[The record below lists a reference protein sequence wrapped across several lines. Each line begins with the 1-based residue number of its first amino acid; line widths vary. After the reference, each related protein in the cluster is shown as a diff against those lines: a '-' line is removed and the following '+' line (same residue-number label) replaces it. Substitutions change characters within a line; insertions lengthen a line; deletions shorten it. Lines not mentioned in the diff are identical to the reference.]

1 MAVRNG
7 FGGRVAHALKVL
19 LVVFFAVLSL
29 YPFVWVLLSS
39 LKDNTDIYANPFGI
53 PRVFHPANYADAWQ
67 KANVGAGFG
76 NSMVICVLALALLV
90 VLTAMGSYV
99 LTRVRPNRWLS
110 GFFALGLMIPLH
122 ALLIP
127 TLILYKDLQLT
138 DKVAGMVLI
147 YAAVNIPI
155 SMFIVSGFMQG
166 IPAELDEA
174 ATIDGCGRA
183 GTFFR
188 VILPVATP
196 GVATVATL
204 SFLNIWNDLLF
215 GLVLI
220 STPAKRTLAV
230 CISVLKGSYATQYG
244 LLCAGLAVS
253 ILPVILMYLLFQKQI
268 VQGMTAGAVKG

>member
-7 FGGRVAHALKVL
+7 FGGRVAHAIKVL
-19 LVVFFAVLSL
+19 FVLFFAVLSL
-29 YPFVWVLLSS
+29 YPFLWVLLSS
-39 LKDNTDIYANPFGI
+39 LKDNTEIYANPFGL
-53 PRVFHPANYADAWQ
+53 PQFFHPENYADAWQ
-67 KANVGAGFG
+67 KADVGVGFG
-76 NSMVICVLALALLV
+76 NSMLVCVLALAILV
-90 VLTAMGSYV
+90 VITAMGSFV
-99 LTRVRPNRWLS
+99 LTRVHPSKLLS
-110 GFFALGLMIPLH
+110 GYFALGLMIPLH

-127 TLILYKDLQLT
+127 TLILYKNLQLT
-138 DKVAGMVLI
+138 DKALGLVLI
-147 YAAVNIPI
+147 YAAVNVPI
-155 SMFIVSGFMQG
+155 SIFIISGFMQG
-166 IPAELDEA
+166 VPKELDEA

-188 VILPVATP
+188 VMLPVATP
-196 GVATVATL
+196 GIATVATL

-253 ILPVILMYLLFQKQI
+253 IFPVILMYLLFQKQI

>member
-1 MAVRNG
+1 MSVRNG
-7 FGGRVAHALKVL
+7 FGGQIAHAIKVVIIL
-19 LVVFFAVLSL
+19 LLAVLSL

-39 LKDNTDIYANPFGI
+39 LKDNTDIYANPFGL
-53 PRVFHPANYADAWQ
+53 PSVLHPENYADAWR
-67 KANVGAGFG
+67 KAAVGVGFG
-76 NSMVICVLALALLV
+76 NSMLICVLALTVLV
-90 VLTAMGSYV
+90 VITAMGSFV
-99 LTRVRPNRWLS
+99 LTRVRPSKLLT
-110 GFFALGLMIPLH
+110 GYFTLGLMIPLH

-127 TLILYKDLQLT
+127 TLILYKNLQLT
-138 DKVAGMVLI
+138 DQAAGLVLI
-147 YAAVNIPI
+147 YAAVNVPI
-155 SMFIVSGFMQG
+155 SLFIVSGFMQG
-166 IPAELDEA
+166 LPKELDEA

-183 GTFFR
+183 GMFFR
-188 VILPVATP
+188 VILPVSTP
-196 GVATVATL
+196 GIATVATL

-220 STPAKRTLAV
+220 SSPAKRTLAV

>member
-1 MAVRNG
+1 MSVRNG
-7 FGGRVAHALKVL
+7 FGGQIAHAVKVVIIL
-19 LVVFFAVLSL
+19 LLAVLSL

-39 LKDNTDIYANPFGI
+39 LKDNTDIYANPFGL
-53 PRVFHPANYADAWQ
+53 PSVLHPENYADAWR
-67 KANVGAGFG
+67 KAAVGVGFG
-76 NSMVICVLALALLV
+76 NSMLICVLALAVLV
-90 VLTAMGSYV
+90 VITAMGSFV
-99 LTRVRPNRWLS
+99 LTRVRPSKLLT
-110 GFFALGLMIPLH
+110 GYFTLGLMIPLH

-127 TLILYKDLQLT
+127 TLILYKNLQLT
-138 DKVAGMVLI
+138 DQAAGLVLI
-147 YAAVNIPI
+147 YAAVNVPI
-155 SMFIVSGFMQG
+155 SLFIVSGFMQG
-166 IPAELDEA
+166 LPKELDEA

-183 GTFFR
+183 GMFFR
-188 VILPVATP
+188 VILPVSTP
-196 GVATVATL
+196 GIATVATL

-220 STPAKRTLAV
+220 SSPAKRTLAV

>member
-1 MAVRNG
+1 MAVKNG
-7 FGGRVAHALKVL
+7 LGGRVAHALKVIFIL
-19 LVVFFAVLSL
+19 FFAVLSL
-29 YPFVWVLLSS
+29 YPFLWVLLSS
-39 LKDNTDIYANPFGI
+39 LKDNTDIYANPFGL
-53 PRVFHPANYADAWQ
+53 PHVLHPENYVDAWK
-67 KANVGAGFG
+67 KAAVGAGFG
-76 NSMVICVLALALLV
+76 NSLFICVLALAIGV
-90 VLTAMGSYV
+90 VITAMGSYV
-99 LTRVRPNRWLS
+99 LTRVRPSKLLS
-110 GFFALGLMIPLH
+110 GYFALGLMIPLH

-127 TLILYKDLQLT
+127 TLILYKNLQLT
-138 DKVAGMVLI
+138 DRALGMVLI
-147 YAAVNIPI
+147 YAAINVPI
-155 SMFIVSGFMQG
+155 SIFILSGFMQG
-166 IPAELDEA
+166 VPKELDEA
-174 ATIDGCGRA
+174 ATIDGCGRT

-188 VILPVATP
+188 VMLPVSTP
-196 GVATVATL
+196 GIATVATL